1 VRRRILLALAGLAA
15 LATPLAIAPAAF
27 AGTYQISDDT
37 SQIIDSWTLSKPSG
51 YFGCSFASR
60 PGPCADADVAMP
72 TSLRI
77 FALGNVAADSEAHWY
92 WVAPPTVSIASGS
105 ITVDY
110 NTTPDT
116 RVFMKARL
124 RSGSFGAQPQLHTAN
139 DKGTATWGIPAG
151 EEAVAI
157 YLQSLAAHNFGD
169 KWQNHVNIVS
179 MQATLRDDT
188 SPSGSLSGAL
198 AAGQWLNQS
207 QLVCLNVSA
216 ADEGSGVASSQLRDA
231 LGTVLDS
238 HAVTLEAVRQPGELD
253 YSHALC
259 LTPSSLT
266 DGDHQLTVR
275 VADAAGELIDLPLT
289 VHTDSHAP
297 VVRASLPGTSTT
309 DRRPTVSFSVDAGPS
324 GLASF
329 QAEVDGQPMSVLG
342 DNATY
347 LPTDDLAFGRHT
359 VTWSA
364 TDLAGNHRDAFWT
377 FDVVDDAP
385 PVLSG
390 ALPADGASFELRRP
404 AVSFQLSDSGSGVDP
419 TTLHVLL
426 DGSDVAPFGSL
437 AAGSF
442 SYQPQSDLGYGRH
455 LVRVAVSDRSGNAI
469 APVQWSFDVVDRTAP
484 VLSDVRPDDGS
495 GGADRTPLISFALD
509 DAQGTGVDATSIVVT
524 LDGAD
529 VTSGG
534 ALAGGRFS
542 LTPAQPLS
550 FGSHTVVARAA
561 DVAGNLSPP
570 LSWSFEVRD
579 EQAPAITNRLP
590 LPGSTVVGAATIG
603 FDVGD
608 LGTGVDDG
616 SLQVMVDG
624 SDVVGWGTLA
634 DGRFRYAPGNLGA
647 GVHTVAVT
655 VADRAGNSAGP
666 VMWQFAVA
674 DPATLDLVAITAPGR
689 IVAGQRVDLRFAAR
703 SNGSAM
709 AGAVVRVSS
718 RAAGQLSFSAGSLL
732 TAGASGEVTLSVAPL
747 HTTTYR
753 FELASDPSVSVEHT
767 VVVSQRVTLSAASAT
782 VRHGTPIRL
791 SGRVLPAHP
800 GLVLR
805 IQMLTGRGW
814 VTVAAPRLSAG
825 SLYSGTLLPRVRGR
839 YLFRVVAPGTALNAS
854 GVSRTVSVRVT

>member
-1 VRRRILLALAGLAA
+1 VRRRILLALGGLAA
-15 LATPLAIAPAAF
+15 LAAPLVIAPAAF
-27 AGTYQISDDT
+27 AGTYQITDDT

-60 PGPCADADVAMP
+60 PGPCADADVAVP

-77 FALGNVAADSEAHWY
+77 FALGNVAANSEAHWY

-110 NTTPDT
+110 NTTADT
-116 RVFMKARL
+116 RVYMKARL
-124 RSGSFGAQPQLHTAN
+124 RSQSFGAQPQLHTSN

-151 EEAVAI
+151 DEAIAI
-157 YLQSLAAHNFGD
+157 YLESLAAHNFGD
-169 KWQNHVNIVS
+169 KWQNHVNILS

-188 SPSGSLSGAL
+188 APVGSLSGAL
-198 AAGQWLNQS
+198 ADGQWLNQS
-207 QLVCLNVSA
+207 QPVCLNVSA

-238 HAVTLEAVRQPGELD
+238 QAVALEAVRQPGEPD
-253 YSHALC
+253 YSQALC
-259 LTPSSLT
+259 LTPSSLN
-266 DGDHQLTVR
+266 DGDHSLTVR
-275 VADAAGELIDLPLT
+275 VADAAGELLDLPLT

-297 VVRASLPGTSTT
+297 VVRTSLPGASTT
-309 DRRPTVSFSVDAGPS
+309 DRRPMVSFSVDAGPS

-329 QAEVDGQPMSVLG
+329 QAEVDGRPMSVLG

-347 LPTDDLAFGRHT
+347 LATDDLAFGRHT

-377 FDVVDDAP
+377 FDVVDDVAP
-385 PVLSG
+385 SLSG
-390 ALPADGASFELRRP
+390 AQPADGASFELRRP
-404 AVSFQLSDSGSGVDP
+404 AVSFQLSDAGSGVDP
-419 TTLHVLL
+419 ASLRVLL

-437 AAGSF
+437 TDGRF
-442 SYQPQSDLGYGRH
+442 GYQPQADLGYGRH
-455 LVRVAVSDRSGNAI
+455 VVRVAVSDRSGNAM
-469 APVQWSFDVVDRTAP
+469 APVQWSFDVVDLTAP
-484 VLSDVRPDDGS
+484 VLGDVRPDDGS
-495 GGADRTPLISFALD
+495 GGSDRTPSISFALD
-509 DAQGTGVDATSIVVT
+509 DAGGTGVDADSIVVT

-529 VTSGG
+529 VTAGG
-534 ALAGGRFS
+534 ALVGGRFA

-561 DVAGNLSPP
+561 DVAGNVSSP
-570 LSWSFEVRD
+570 LSWSFDVRD
-579 EQAPAITNRLP
+579 ELAPVIANQLP
-590 LPGSTVVGAATIG
+590 LPGSTVAGAVTIG
-603 FDVGD
+603 FDVSD

-624 SDVVGWGTLA
+624 SDVAGWGTLA

-674 DPATLDLVAITAPGR
+674 DPATLDLVAVAAPGR
-689 IVAGQRVDLRFAAR
+689 IVAGQRIELRFVAR
-703 SNGSAM
+703 SNGTAM
-709 AGAVVRVSS
+709 AGAVVRASS
-718 RAAGQLSFSAGSLL
+718 RSAGQLSFSAGSLL
-732 TAGASGEVTLSVAPL
+732 TAGAGGEVSLPVAPL

-767 VVVSQRVTLSAASAT
+767 VVVAERVTLSVASAT
-782 VRHGTPIRL
+782 ARHGTPIRL
-791 SGRVLPAHP
+791 SGRLLPAHP
-800 GLVLR
+800 GLTLR

-814 VTVAAPRLSAG
+814 VTVATPRLSTR
-825 SLYSGTLLPRVRGR
+825 SLFSSTLLPRVRGR
-839 YLFRVVAPGTALNAS
+839 YLFRVVAPATALNAS
-854 GVSRTVSVRVT
+854 GTSRTVSVRVT